1 MGPIALLGIN
11 DSGWEVPHSGSAAVG
26 KDIRR
31 SRFVKYHFMCPL
43 VVIFRMVDLR
53 AAHEKKNLSRHLVE
67 LLKSRPNVICDR
79 PANGL
84 KRILEKKI
92 R

>member
-1 MGPIALLGIN
+1 
-11 DSGWEVPHSGSAAVG
+11 
-26 KDIRR
+26 
-31 SRFVKYHFMCPL
+31 MCPL

-67 LLKSRPNVICDR
+67 LLKARPNVMCDP

-84 KRILEKKI
+84 QRILEKDPAG
-92 R
+92 